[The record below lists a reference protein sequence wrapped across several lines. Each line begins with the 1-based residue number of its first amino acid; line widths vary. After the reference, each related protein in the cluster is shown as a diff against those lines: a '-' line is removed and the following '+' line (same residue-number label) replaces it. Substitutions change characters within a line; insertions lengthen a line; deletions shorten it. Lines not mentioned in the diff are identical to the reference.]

1 MKKKSIHP
9 RNETL
14 QGKDYWRSLAQLE
27 GSPEFDEF
35 LHREFPQGASELKD
49 PVTRRSF
56 LTLMG
61 ASIAL
66 AGLAGC
72 RRPVEKIIPYVN
84 APEEIVPGI
93 PKFYATSMPFGLSA
107 YGLLVETHESRP
119 TKLEGNS
126 EHSSTQGA
134 SNAIIQGS
142 ILGLYDPDR
151 ARSITRDGE
160 KSSFSDFV
168 SYWQAIRRNYI
179 ENNGEG
185 LAVISESYSSP
196 TLNRLRRDFSRV
208 FPRSKWVTYEPVSD
222 ENIFEGI
229 RVATGIPH
237 RPIYH
242 FENAATVLSLDADF
256 LLSDPENI
264 ANTQGF
270 SSRRRVSSEDDSMNR
285 LYVAESG
292 FSLTGGMADH
302 RIRLQSSRI
311 GALAVR
317 LAREL
322 DAQGITV
329 PGIDII
335 PSSGEDSFDSRW
347 LQAVA
352 QELSQN
358 RGSSLVLAGRNQ
370 PPAVHALVFAIN
382 AALGNNGETVSYI
395 EPVDA
400 SFPNTGDLVQ
410 LADDIRSGSVTGLVI
425 LGGNPA
431 YNAPADL
438 DFSGLLGTVDHSVH
452 ISSYK
457 DETSRL
463 TDWHIPQSHYLE
475 SWGDVRSADGS
486 LGVIQPMIAPLFD
499 SYTSMRI
506 LTIISGGND
515 DESDYDSVRRTWR
528 QILGNSNLENNW
540 RKVLHDGIL
549 TQSTVPPTVPRIDSR
564 SYAAFLSQHRFN
576 GNEPGA
582 DQFELVFTQ
591 SQSTFD
597 GRYANNGWLQ
607 ELPDPVTKISW
618 DNVALISPSTARS
631 LELNNADVVQIII
644 DGRDLEIPVWIQPGQ
659 ADKTVS
665 VALGYG
671 IMGRG
676 RVADGVGANSYK
688 IRASNALYIGSGL
701 TLNTTEKTRL
711 IATTQDHNSMENRPI
726 VREASLEEY
735 RDHPEFAPEMVK
747 HFPLRSMWKDHSYE
761 EGYQWGMSID
771 LNTCT
776 GCNACTIACQSENN
790 IPVVGKDQVSRGR
803 EMHWIRLDRYFSGD
817 PDNPEMVTQP
827 VACQHCENAPCEQ
840 VCPVAATV
848 HDAEGLN
855 LQVYNRCIGTR
866 YCSNNCPYKV
876 RRFNF
881 YNLTKDTPELV
892 KMAQNPDVTVRSR
905 GVMEKCTFCLQ
916 RINRTKSQAKL
927 EKRDVRDGEV
937 RTACQE
943 TCPARAIYFGNI
955 NDPDSEVSWIKR
967 QNRNYELLAELNNR
981 PRNSYLAKI
990 RNPNPQLR

>member
-1 MKKKSIHP
+1 MKKKSIHTQNDP
-9 RNETL
+9 L
-14 QGKDYWRSLAQLE
+14 QGKEYWRSLAQLE

-35 LHREFPQGASELKD
+35 LHREFPQGASELSD

-107 YGLLVETHESRP
+107 YGLLVETHEGRP
-119 TKLEGNS
+119 TKLEGS
-126 EHSSTQGA
+126 AKHPSTQGA
-134 SNAIIQGS
+134 SNAFIQGS

-160 KSSFSDFV
+160 KNSLSDFV
-168 SYWQAIRRNYI
+168 SYWQEIRQNYI
-179 ENNGEG
+179 QSSGEG

-196 TLNRLRRDFSRV
+196 TLSRLRGDFLTV

-229 RVATGIPH
+229 RIATGIPL
-237 RPIYH
+237 RPVYH
-242 FENAATVLSLDADF
+242 LKNAETVLSLDADF

-264 ANTQGF
+264 ANTRGF
-270 SSRRRVSSEDDSMNR
+270 SSRRRVSSENDSMNR

-311 GALAVR
+311 GAFAVR

-322 DAQGITV
+322 GTQGITV
-329 PGIDII
+329 PGLDSIS
-335 PSSGEDSFDSRW
+335 SSGEDSFDRNW
-347 LQAVA
+347 IQAVA

-358 RGSSLVLAGRNQ
+358 RGGSLVLAGRNQ
-370 PPAVHALVFAIN
+370 PAAVHALVFAIN
-382 AALGNNGETVSYI
+382 AALGNNGKTVSYI

-400 SFPNTGDLVQ
+400 SLPNSGDLVQ
-410 LADDIRSGSVTGLVI
+410 LAADIRNGSVTGLVI

-431 YNAPADL
+431 YNAPVDL
-438 DFSGLLGTVDHSVH
+438 DFPGLLDAVDHSVH
-452 ISSYK
+452 ISPYK

-486 LGVIQPMIAPLFD
+486 LGIIQPMIAPLFD
-499 SYTSMRI
+499 SYTSGRI
-506 LTIISGGND
+506 LTIISGGNA
-515 DESDYDSVRRTWR
+515 DESDYDTVRQTWR
-528 QILGNSNLENNW
+528 RFLGNSNFENDW

-549 TQSTVPPTVPRIDSR
+549 TQSAAVPTVPRIALR
-564 SYAAFLSQHRFN
+564 SYTASLSQHRFN

-582 DQFELVFTQ
+582 DQFELVLTQ

-607 ELPDPVTKISW
+607 ELPDPVTKIVW
-618 DNVALISPSTARS
+618 DNVALISLSTANA
-631 LELNNADVVQIII
+631 LELKNADVVRIII
-644 DGRDLEIPVWIQPGQ
+644 DGRDMEIPVWIQPGQ

-665 VALGYG
+665 VAIGYG
-671 IMGRG
+671 TMGRG

-701 TLNTTEKTRL
+701 TLNKTDKTQL

-735 RDHPEFAPEMVK
+735 RENPEFAPEMVK
-747 HFPLRSMWKDHSYE
+747 HFPLRSMWKEHNYE
-761 EGYQWGMSID
+761 EGYQWGMAID

-790 IPVVGKDQVSRGR
+790 IPVVGKEQVSRGR
-803 EMHWIRLDRYFSGD
+803 EMQWIRLDRYFSGD

-881 YNLTKDTPELV
+881 FNYTKDTPELV
-892 KMAQNPDVTVRSR
+892 KMAQNPDVTIRSR

-916 RINRTKSQAKL
+916 RINRTKAQAKL
-927 EKRDVRDGEV
+927 EKRDVQDGDV

-943 TCPARAIYFGNI
+943 TCPAQAIYFGNI
-955 NDPDSEVSWIKR
+955 NDPDSEISRVKR
-967 QNRNYELLAELNNR
+967 QNRNYELLAELNNK

-990 RNPNPQLR
+990 RNLNPHLG